1 MSPVTGEPAA
11 EVAAAGA
18 EDVDRTV
25 RAAHEAFER
34 HRWRT
39 AFERAAELERVADVI
54 EARTRGDGR
63 ADLVVEHGKPL
74 AEALGEIGSAAS
86 GLPAG
91 GRRGAP
97 ADRRDDPG
105 RGSRTSG

>member
-1 MSPVTGEPAA
+1 MTGEPAA

-25 RAAHEAFER
+25 LEAHAAFER

-54 EARTRGDGR
+54 ETRR
-63 ADLVVEHGKPL
+63 SVMADLLVVEHGKPL
-74 AEALGEIGSAAS
+74 AEALGEIGSAA
-86 GLPAG
+86 AG
-91 GRRGAP
+91 FRLAAAEARRLTSETNS
-97 ADRRDDPG
+97 
-105 RGSRTSG
+105 GSRPTSG